1 MGTSYGQDIDMHY
14 AANKRRGSPTHAP
27 IPASY
32 ASAEQQLM
40 LHRYSPGRN
49 GATSTSSDILRTSW
63 FGMCRCSHTL
73 RRVGV
78 LFSTRVRP
86 HNHMVAALDW
96 YSRRIHCSTPRSN
109 HSCQRTSPNDILS
122 FRRQIPTARQ
132 ASLQN
137 SIMSKP
143 QCKSPFPCICL
154 SIYRLGPNAHRKIQ
168 TWASM
173 LLNSTSSTTTRGRTD
188 SRSVV
193 QPHCW

>member
-96 YSRRIHCSTPRSN
+96 YSNIARGVYIVVRHEVIIHASVHLPMT
-109 HSCQRTSPNDILS
+109 SCLLAVKFQPHAKHHCRT
-122 FRRQIPTARQ
+122 
-132 ASLQN
+132 ASCRNLN
-137 SIMSKP
+137 VNLL
-143 QCKSPFPCICL
+143 FPAFASRYIAL
-154 SIYRLGPNAHRKIQ
+154 APMLTERFRLGHQ
-168 TWASM
+168 CS
-173 LLNSTSSTTTRGRTD
+173 
-188 SRSVV
+188 
-193 QPHCW
+193 